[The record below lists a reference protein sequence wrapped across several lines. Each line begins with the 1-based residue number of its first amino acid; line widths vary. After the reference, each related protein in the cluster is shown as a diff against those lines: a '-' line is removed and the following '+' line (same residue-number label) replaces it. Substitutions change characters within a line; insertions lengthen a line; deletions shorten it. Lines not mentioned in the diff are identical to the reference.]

1 MVNRA
6 AIILK
11 YKKPFIQWLNESDP
25 YNDNPGITLENA
37 NEDCTVYLIHDEDA
51 ENVEKWISFN
61 FMYLFESELES
72 WYTQDSLWPKD
83 RNRKLFD
90 EWFEVECHSLLISQW
105 VDYMKHLKKN
115 YPYLFSLA
123 IRINPF
129 NPDASAVVTES

>member
-129 NPDASAVVTES
+129 IPDASAVVTES